1 MLPIVPTSVNPSVIL
16 LFAYPTDGPPE
27 VGKPLLP
34 AEGFVLSTNGTPR
47 PRGWKELY
55 ELAMLETDPAKL
67 SPLVADAHR
76 AILDRIQETLAKP
89 VSAEGERLSD
99 ALNGL
104 RTLRYGVS
112 SWRSKA
118 NGDGSDLRKAD

>member
-1 MLPIVPTSVNPSVIL
+1 M
-16 LFAYPTDGPPE
+16 
-27 VGKPLLP
+27 
-34 AEGFVLSTNGTPR
+34 STNGTPR

-55 ELAMLETDPAKL
+55 ELAMLEADPAKL
-67 SPLVADAHR
+67 SPLIADAHR
-76 AILDRIQETLAKP
+76 AILERIQETLAKP
-89 VSAEGERLSD
+89 VSAERERLSD

-104 RTLRYGVS
+104 RTLRHEVS